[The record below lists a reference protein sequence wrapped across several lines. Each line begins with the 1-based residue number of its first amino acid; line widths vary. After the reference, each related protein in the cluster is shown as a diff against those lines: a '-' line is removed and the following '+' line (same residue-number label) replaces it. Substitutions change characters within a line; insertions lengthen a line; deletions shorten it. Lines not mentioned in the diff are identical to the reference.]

1 LPVTQVAHV
10 PPPQSM
16 SVSAPFFV
24 LSVHVAA
31 WQMLPL
37 HTLL

>member
-1 LPVTQVAHV
+1 LPATHAAHV

-31 WQMLPL
+31 WHRLPE